1 MIRPEAA
8 PEILPEILHGGLI
21 ARRQDG
27 FWRGVLIQGPSG
39 VGKSDLA
46 LRALDAG
53 FRLVA
58 DDRVVT
64 FANAGRAWGRPHATL
79 AGLLEIRGL
88 GIVRTPTLDLCQI
101 ALVIRCVATPEA
113 VERLPDP
120 RSETIAG
127 VSIPTFDLWPRE
139 PAAPAK
145 IDRMMQS
152 LGVPS

>member
-1 MIRPEAA
+1 VIRPPTT
-8 PEILPEILHGGLI
+8 PEVLHGGLI

-27 FWRGVLIQGPSG
+27 FWRGVLIEGPSG

-58 DDRVVT
+58 DDRVVAFT
-64 FANAGRAWGRPHATL
+64 SGDRLWGKAHEAL
-79 AGLLEIRGL
+79 ADLLEIRGL
-88 GIVRTPTLDLCQI
+88 GVTPIPALAFCEI

-120 RSETIAG
+120 QSATILG
-127 VSIPTFDLWPRE
+127 VSVPVFDLWPRE
-139 PAAPAK
+139 PAALAK
-145 IDRMMQS
+145 IGRMLVS